1 MQAERIKAANEVK
14 KRKNLYQRR
23 NTILKVDYHKKEIM
37 KTLLLPGK
45 IGGKGDQ
52 MKNKIWCLL
61 ILTVCISFL
70 SGCISYS
77 EKMTLNK
84 DFSGKATI
92 RLAISN
98 MMFTMMGESSSSML
112 KEMEES
118 FKSSEK
124 IALLESKTYN
134 ENDNQVFHFEIE
146 FKSIEDLNSP
156 EENSE
161 EMPFIGEVSLV
172 KEKDGKVTLKRV
184 ISGNENQKDVD
195 PGMKSSLAGYKW
207 TYELK
212 TPYKIIN
219 ANTSPA
225 YIDHKTNTVKWE
237 IPFLSV
243 LNEPQELTVTMET
256 FNPMIYIY
264 AAGIGIVL
272 LLIVFGVVVIKRK
285 KGPTIVN
292 TSDME

>member
-1 MQAERIKAANEVK
+1 
-14 KRKNLYQRR
+14 
-23 NTILKVDYHKKEIM
+23 M

-45 IGGKGDQ
+45 IGGKGDH

-61 ILTVCISFL
+61 LLTVCISFL
-70 SGCISYS
+70 SGCITYS
-77 EKMTLNK
+77 EEMTLNK
-84 DFSGKATI
+84 DFSGKVSI

-98 MMFTMMGESSSSML
+98 MMFAMMGESPSSML

-146 FKSIEDLNSP
+146 FKSIEDLNSLQ
-156 EENSE
+156 ENSE
-161 EMPFIGEVSLV
+161 EMPFIGEVSLT
-172 KEKDGKVTLKRV
+172 KEKDGKITLKRV
-184 ISGNENQKDVD
+184 ISGGKDKEDVD
-195 PGMKSSLAGYKW
+195 PRMKSSLAEYKW

-225 YIDHKTNTVKWE
+225 YIDHKTNIVKWE
-237 IPFLSV
+237 VPLLSV

-264 AAGIGIVL
+264 AAGVGIIL
-272 LLIVFGVVVIKRK
+272 LLIVFGIVIIKRK